1 MMKRIGYILMAS
13 IVLAGL
19 AACSTESRKTT
30 IHEPGVYKGA
40 KDPVLAL
47 KNQQELIDRLK
58 LVQTDR

>member
-1 MMKRIGYILMAS
+1 MKRILFMLTAFV
-13 IVLAGL
+13 VLAGL
-19 AACSTESRKTT
+19 VGCSSESRNVTMHK
-30 IHEPGVYKGA
+30 PGVYKGA

>member
-1 MMKRIGYILMAS
+1 MKRTGYILTAL

-19 AACSTESRKTT
+19 TFCSYESRKTT
-30 IHEPGVYKGA
+30 IHEPGVYKGE
-40 KDPVLAL
+40 KDRLLAL